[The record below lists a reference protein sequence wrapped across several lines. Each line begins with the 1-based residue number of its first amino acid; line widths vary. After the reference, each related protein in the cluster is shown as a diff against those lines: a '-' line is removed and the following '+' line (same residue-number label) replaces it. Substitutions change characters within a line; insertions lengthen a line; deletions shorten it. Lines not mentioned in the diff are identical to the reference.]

1 MSDNQELTVKQE
13 NQLTAESMTAIS
25 TAVQE
30 IMRPIMATLAEI
42 MGKNTEAVQYL
53 AAQQKIQ
60 SDHMAAL
67 EKQIRLNT
75 LVTQVQTRHINNA
88 IKDRSRGL
96 LEKFGLADD
105 GKCIKTLSG
114 HIRKAVLS
122 RYGVSSLHD
131 VPQCEYSVVMQQI
144 GSWNDMLVL
153 RDVKK
158 QAAGRKAE
166 NPFVPMYDEKT
177 ESGLLEE

>member
-1 MSDNQELTVKQE
+1 MSENQELTVKQE
-13 NQLTAESMTAIS
+13 GQLTAESMAAIG

-60 SDHMAAL
+60 SDRMEAL

-75 LVTQVQTRHINNA
+75 LVTQAQTRHINNA
-88 IKDRSRGL
+88 IKDRSREL
-96 LEKFGLADD
+96 LAKYQLEDD
-105 GKCIKTLSG
+105 GKCVKALSG
-114 HIRKAVLS
+114 HIRKAILS

-144 GSWNDMLVL
+144 GSWNDMLIL

-158 QAAGRKAE
+158 QAASRE
-166 NPFVPMYDEKT
+166 TVPVYRGGYDDKD
-177 ESGLLEE
+177 ESGLVEE